1 MRGKIERVIVVGAG
15 PVGLLTALFLGQR
28 GIAVDVVEASD
39 KVNDSPRGLA
49 YGSAAVSVLS
59 RAGILN
65 KVIERGYVPAD
76 VSWRRPNGEFIVG
89 FQVPKISLSGLPS
102 IVMLPVGSL
111 SPLLVEE
118 IQKLDNVTLNWNHRV
133 LGTGQDENQAWVEVE
148 VEEQGSKVTKRMTA
162 HFVIG
167 CDGGSSAVRKS
178 IFGSNFPGW
187 TWHKQLVVVNAY
199 MNFDGLNLSDI
210 QWVVDPENWYVIG
223 QINKKGLWR
232 LVYGETL
239 GLSVQEIK
247 DRLPERLRRT
257 LPGNPEPGQYQIAN
271 VTPYVCHQRCV
282 EKMRVG
288 RILLA
293 GDAAHLNNPMGGL
306 GLTTGI
312 CDVGSLVD
320 CLFGIGGGHASLDI
334 LDKYDQER
342 RRIFNEVVDGLS
354 TANFRRIMQ
363 DPDQFIEKDP
373 SYKLMMASGGNATMS
388 AAQQQV
394 DQSLGC
400 DLTRFYDKPIA
411 FGQE

>member
-28 GIAVDVVEASD
+28 SIVVDVVEASD

-49 YGSAAVSVLS
+49 VLS

-89 FQVPKISLSGLPS
+89 FQVPKITLAGLPS

-133 LGTGQDENQAWVEVE
+133 EVE
-148 VEEQGSKVTKRMTA
+148 GQGSKVTKRMTA

-187 TWHKQLVVVNAY
+187 TWHKQLVAVNAY

-223 QINKKGLWR
+223 RINKKGLWR

-271 VTPYVCHQRCV
+271 VTP
-282 EKMRVG
+282 
-288 RILLA
+288 
-293 GDAAHLNNPMGGL
+293 GD
-306 GLTTGI
+306 
-312 CDVGSLVD
+312 
-320 CLFGIGGGHASLDI
+320 
-334 LDKYDQER
+334 
-342 RRIFNEVVDGLS
+342 
-354 TANFRRIMQ
+354 
-363 DPDQFIEKDP
+363 
-373 SYKLMMASGGNATMS
+373 ATMS